1 MPVLS
6 LSYIKDA
13 AGRLLFYNKSFAKRF
28 GVGEYA
34 WLGRTDE
41 RLWSPNL
48 SRSVRRHDLEVMAGG
63 KMVET
68 EERIRN
74 SDGKI
79 TSWRSFKFPCYD
91 SAGNILAGGRGC
103 RCDRGDGPDSGS

>member
-1 MPVLS
+1 MNASPF

-13 AGRLLFYNKSFAKRF
+13 AGRLLFYNKAFAKRF
-28 GVGEYA
+28 GVGEYT

-48 SRSVRRHDLEVMAGG
+48 SRSVRAHDLEVMAGD

-68 EERIRN
+68 EERIRTRM
-74 SDGKI
+74 G
-79 TSWRSFKFPCYD
+79 RSRR
-91 SAGNILAGGRGC
+91 GGRSSF
-103 RCDRGDGPDSGS
+103 RAMIRRGMCCWLELLWM